1 MIALKQNNVYT
12 INIEELSNE
21 MCFSVLNDDA
31 WLWYRRLS
39 HASMKLISKISSR
52 ELVQGNPNIK
62 FVKDKVCD

>member
-12 INIEELSNE
+12 INIDKLSNE

-31 WLWYRRLS
+31 WLWYRRLG

-52 ELVQGNPNIK
+52 ELVRGI
-62 FVKDKVCD
+62 